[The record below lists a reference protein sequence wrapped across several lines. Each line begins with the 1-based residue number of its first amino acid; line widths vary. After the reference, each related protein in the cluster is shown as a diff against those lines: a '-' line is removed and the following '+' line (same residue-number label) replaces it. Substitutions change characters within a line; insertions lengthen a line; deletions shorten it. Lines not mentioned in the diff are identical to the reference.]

1 MEYKSTRY
9 LYSFFYNQYMRIYI
23 DLFFLFNTIM
33 DFMIIL
39 GTSIILKRNSNLIR
53 IIISSLI
60 GGISSVLLFNN
71 INKILIE
78 VISIIIM
85 VLISFEY
92 KGVKYVLR
100 NIFYM
105 YLLSTLIG
113 GIIYLFNVKVSNN
126 IFINYFIIIVI
137 SSLVLILYIKES
149 RKIKNIY
156 NNYYKVDIYFK
167 DKSKISVVGFV
178 DTGNNLYDPYKKR
191 PIILLSN
198 KYIRED
204 NYILVPYY
212 TMSGEGLL
220 KCIKPDIIFIDG
232 IGYKENV
239 LIGFSDSPK
248 LIDGVDVI
256 LHKDIMKG
264 LRECLNYLEE
274 YLVNLI
280 ICFL

>member
-1 MEYKSTRY
+1 MK
-9 LYSFFYNQYMRIYI
+9 IYI
-23 DLFFLFNTIM
+23 DLFFLFNVIM

-60 GGISSVLLFNN
+60 GGFSSILLFGN

-78 VISIIIM
+78 VISIIVM
-85 VLISFEY
+85 MLISFGY
-92 KGVKYVLR
+92 KGIKYVLR

-126 IFINYFIIIVI
+126 IVINYFIIIVI
-137 SSLVLILYIKES
+137 SSLVLILYIKEN

-167 DKSKISVVGFV
+167 DKSKISVVGFI
-178 DTGNNLYDPYKKR
+178 DTGNNLYDPYKER

-232 IGYKENV
+232 IGYKGNV
-239 LIGFSDSPK
+239 LVGFSESPK

-264 LRECLNYLEE
+264 
-274 YLVNLI
+274 
-280 ICFL
+280 

>member
-1 MEYKSTRY
+1 MK
-9 LYSFFYNQYMRIYI
+9 IYI
-23 DLFFLFNTIM
+23 DLFFLFNVIM

-60 GGISSVLLFNN
+60 GGFSSILLFGN

-78 VISIIIM
+78 VISIIVM
-85 VLISFEY
+85 MLISFGY
-92 KGVKYVLR
+92 KGIKYVLR

-126 IFINYFIIIVI
+126 IVINYFIIIVI
-137 SSLVLILYIKES
+137 SSLILILYIKEN

-167 DKSKISVVGFV
+167 DKSKISVVGFI
-178 DTGNNLYDPYKKR
+178 DTGNNLYDQYKKR

-232 IGYKENV
+232 IGYRGNV

-264 LRECLNYLEE
+264 
-274 YLVNLI
+274 
-280 ICFL
+280 